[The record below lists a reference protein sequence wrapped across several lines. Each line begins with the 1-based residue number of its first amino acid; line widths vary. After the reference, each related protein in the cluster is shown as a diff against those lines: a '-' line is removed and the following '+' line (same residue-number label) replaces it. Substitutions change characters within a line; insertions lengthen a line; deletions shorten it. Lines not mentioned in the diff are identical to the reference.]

1 MNQTQKAIKKQ
12 IKSTNRTREVGI
24 NIRVTPEEK
33 AKIRGIA
40 YACKISVSEL
50 IRQLVA
56 GQQIRTIPPE
66 VFYETKDA
74 LTDIKISLTRD
85 EITPQETLDAV
96 RSCILEFET
105 IVRDFYLDE
114 DGSFGKQYCDQVHRK
129 WESQCARFGD

>member
-1 MNQTQKAIKKQ
+1 M
-12 IKSTNRTREVGI
+12 
-24 NIRVTPEEK
+24 
-33 AKIRGIA
+33 
-40 YACKISVSEL
+40 
-50 IRQLVA
+50 A